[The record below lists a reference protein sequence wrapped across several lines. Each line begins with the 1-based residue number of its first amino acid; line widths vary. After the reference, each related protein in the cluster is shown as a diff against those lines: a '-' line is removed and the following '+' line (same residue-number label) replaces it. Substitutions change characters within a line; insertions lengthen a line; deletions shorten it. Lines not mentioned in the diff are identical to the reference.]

1 MNTRRKS
8 SWRVVLIAV
17 WLVIVALCVISAG
30 GVYVVARLFRPA
42 KPAERTVTVGENQR
56 TGLLTLAYSPEKSEL
71 LQPLIAAFNRQK
83 LRSDDGELLRIS
95 GVAVAP
101 GKMSSGILA
110 GSWQAVSPDSSL
122 WLGIFDRDWQGK
134 KKTESRI
141 VGESFRYAVTPVV
154 LAMWEDVA
162 RGFGWPEKA
171 IGWQTVQRRA
181 ETDPDFRWGHPNSSQ
196 DASGMLATL
205 AEFYAGAGVTRG
217 LTKAQATTPETL
229 AYVAKIEHSITFYGE
244 GENALLQQALTRG
257 PDFLDAFVTSEQMVI
272 AYNRQKPQ
280 GPHLVAIYPAE
291 GTLWLDHPLA
301 LLEQPDLTDNQR
313 RTFQA
318 FKAFLTTTENQ
329 KRVLAAGYRP
339 ADLSLPLTTPDT
351 PWGQAKWVDALQPQT
366 TLQIP
371 PPSVIEVVRNAWF
384 YTKRQSNIFLVVD
397 SSGSMKG
404 EKMTHTKAAL
414 RSFLDQMPPGQ
425 RVGFVQFASKIVT
438 VEPLAPLQENKP
450 TLLDDIDAMRATGK
464 TALLDGIDVA
474 LGRLQRQSDAD
485 RINAIVVMTD
495 GRENNSQ
502 TSLRTLLAHIQEGE
516 RQGHKVIIF
525 AVAFGDDADFDTLRQ
540 ITEATGGQVREG
552 NTETIEELYQIL
564 STYF

>member
-1 MNTRRKS
+1 MNRRHKS
-8 SWRVVLIAV
+8 SWRVVIAAV
-17 WLVIVALCVISAG
+17 LLALVALCLVLTGGLYWFARWTQNNGASQPTGIEQKVHAG
-30 GVYVVARLFRPA
+30 TF
-42 KPAERTVTVGENQR
+42 
-56 TGLLTLAYSPEKSEL
+56 TLAYSPEKSAL
-71 LQPLIAAFNRQK
+71 LQPLIDAFNRKK
-83 LRSDDGELLRIS
+83 LHSDDGKLLQIS

-101 GKMSSGILA
+101 GKMSAGILA

-122 WLGIFDRDWQGK
+122 WLGIFDRDWQEK
-134 KKTESRI
+134 KKGRI

-162 RGFGWPEKA
+162 RGFGWPDQA
-171 IGWQTVQRRA
+171 IGWQTVQHRA
-181 ETDPDFRWGHPNSSQ
+181 TTDANFRWGHPNSSQ

-205 AEFYAGAGVTRG
+205 AEFYAGAGITRG
-217 LTKAQATTPETL
+217 LTKAQATTPDTL
-229 AYVAKIEHSITFYGE
+229 AYVAKIEHSITYYGE
-244 GENALLQQALTRG
+244 GENVLLQQALERG
-257 PDFLDAFVTSEQMVI
+257 PNFLDAFVTSEQMVI
-272 AYNRQKPQ
+272 AYNHQRPQ
-280 GPHLVAIYPAE
+280 GPHLVAVYPAE

-318 FKAFLTTTENQ
+318 FKAFLIAPENQ

-339 ADLSLPLTTPDT
+339 ADLSISLTTQGT
-351 PWGQAKWVDALQPQT
+351 PWGQAQWVDARQPQT

-371 PPSVIEVVRNAWF
+371 SPAVIEVVRNAWF

-425 RVGFVQFASKIVT
+425 QVGFVQFANRVIT
-438 VEPLAPLQENKP
+438 VEPLAPLQTNKSV
-450 TLLDDIDAMRATGK
+450 LLTDIDTMEATGK
-464 TALLDGIDVA
+464 TALLDGVDVA
-474 LGRLQRQSDAD
+474 LGRLQRQTDTD
-485 RINAIVVMTD
+485 RINAMVVMTD
-495 GRENNSQ
+495 GKENNSQ
-502 TSLRTLLAHIQEGE
+502 TSLRTLLAHIRKGE
-516 RQGHKVIIF
+516 KDGHKVIIF

-540 ITEATGGQVREG
+540 ITDATGGQVREG
-552 NTETIEELYQIL
+552 NTKTIEELYQIL